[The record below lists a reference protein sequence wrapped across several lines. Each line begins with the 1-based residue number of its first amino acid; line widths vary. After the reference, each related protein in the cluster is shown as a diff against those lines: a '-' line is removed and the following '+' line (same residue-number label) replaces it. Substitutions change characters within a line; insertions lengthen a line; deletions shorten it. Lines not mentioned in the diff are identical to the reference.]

1 MANTEGDRPDPSGDK
16 PTDDDGASDASTTTE
31 TEATEEVDHAADAAK
46 WKALSRKHE
55 KAEREH
61 RKRLETLET
70 EATARAEEAMTET
83 DRAIAAAKTETEERL
98 SGEYRTERLANAL
111 TARASGKMQDPTD
124 APRFAKA
131 LDDLDPGDTEALD
144 AAIAEILEAKPYLA
158 PSSAATS
165 GNSADGGPKGSSS
178 DDEPTSISDY
188 VERDRKRRLEAKS
201 G

>member
-1 MANTEGDRPDPSGDK
+1 MANTEGDKPDPSGDK

-124 APRFAKA
+124 APRFAKNLA
-131 LDDLDPGDTEALD
+131 DLDPGDTEALD

-158 PSSAATS
+158 PSPSKPV
-165 GNSADGGPKGSSS
+165 NSADGGPKGSNS